1 MQEMHN
7 LLTNCLKIASCL
19 ISFHFIEA
27 DKILFS
33 AEASQD
39 FSCADLHSVWDSY
52 VTFNKDSN
60 TLTVRVFQYK
70 WIYFLK
76 IVSLFCKGKT
86 HSLN

>member
-39 FSCADLHSVWDSY
+39 FSCADLHSV
-52 VTFNKDSN
+52 
-60 TLTVRVFQYK
+60 
-70 WIYFLK
+70 
-76 IVSLFCKGKT
+76 
-86 HSLN
+86 